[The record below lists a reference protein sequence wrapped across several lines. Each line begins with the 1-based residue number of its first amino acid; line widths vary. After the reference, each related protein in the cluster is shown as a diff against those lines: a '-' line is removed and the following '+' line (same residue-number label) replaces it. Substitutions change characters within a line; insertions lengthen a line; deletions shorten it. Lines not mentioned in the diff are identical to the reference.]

1 VRPELN
7 YRKVLTSIVF
17 VSVILL
23 SACSSPGKPG
33 DNHLVI
39 SGNTMGTT
47 YTIKIVKNNF
57 LLLGDTTKKVE
68 ELEDGITSLL
78 RSINMKM
85 STYIPDSEISLFNN
99 FKKNSWLDISPETA
113 FVLSNSIK
121 ISEMTG
127 GAFDITIGPLI
138 NLWGFGPDRVP
149 VKIPANG
156 EIARVREKIGY
167 KKISI
172 RNDPPA
178 ARKDDRGVYCDLSAI
193 AKGYGV
199 DMVASFLDS
208 SGFYNYLVEIG
219 GEISVRGKNAGGKEW
234 RLGVLAPDGSND
246 VKKIIAIG
254 DLAMATSGDYHNYFE
269 EKGVRYSH
277 IIDPVTGRPITHKL
291 VSVTVIMRSCMEAD
305 ALATAIDVMGPIRGY
320 EFAVKNSIPV
330 YMIVKEGEGYKE
342 KITPAFSIFPVDNRK
357 N

>member
-1 VRPELN
+1 MN
-7 YRKVLTSIVF
+7 YRKVLTSI
-17 VSVILL
+17 LL
-23 SACSSPGKPG
+23 LSALFFSACSSPGKRD
-33 DNHLVI
+33 DNHLVL

-47 YTIKIVKNNF
+47 YTIKIVRNNF
-57 LLLGDTTKKVE
+57 LLLGDTARKIE

-99 FKKNSWLDISPETA
+99 FKKTSWLDISSETA
-113 FVLSNSIK
+113 FVLSSSVR

-127 GAFDITIGPLI
+127 GAFDITIGPLT
-138 NLWGFGPDRVP
+138 NLWGFGPDRKP
-149 VKIPANG
+149 VKIPDDV
-156 EIARVREKIGY
+156 EIDRVREKIGY

-172 RNDPPA
+172 RNEPPSV
-178 ARKDDRGVYCDLSAI
+178 RKDDPEVYCDLSAI

-208 SGFYNYLVEIG
+208 QGFYNYLVEIG

-246 VKKIIAIG
+246 VKEIIAIG

-269 EKGVRYSH
+269 ENGIRYSH
-277 IIDPVTGRPITHKL
+277 TIDPVTGRPIAHKL
-291 VSVTVIMRSCMEAD
+291 VSVTVIMKSCMEAD
-305 ALATAIDVMGPIRGY
+305 ALATAIDVLGPVRGY

-330 YMIVKEGEGYKE
+330 YMIVKEGEVYKD
-342 KITPAFSIFPVDNRK
+342 KMTQAFSIFPVDNRK

>member
-1 VRPELN
+1 M
-7 YRKVLTSIVF
+7 KVLVSI
-17 VSVILL
+17 ILL
-23 SACSSPGKPG
+23 SLFFPACSSKGKQR

-47 YTIKIVKNNF
+47 YTIKIVRNNF
-57 LLLGDTTKKVE
+57 LLLGDTTKKVKALE
-68 ELEDGITSLL
+68 EGITSLL

-99 FKKNSWLDISPETA
+99 LKKNSWLEISPETV
-113 FVLSNSIK
+113 FVLSNSIR

-127 GAFDITIGPLI
+127 GAFDITLGPLI
-138 NLWGFGPDRVP
+138 NLWGFGPDRKP
-149 VKIPANG
+149 VKIPSEE
-156 EIARVREKIGY
+156 EIDRVKGKIGY
-167 KKISI
+167 KKISTK
-172 RNDPPA
+172 NDPPA
-178 ARKDDRGVYCDLSAI
+178 ASKDDPEIYCDLSGI

-199 DMVASFLDS
+199 DTVASFLDS
-208 SGFYNYLVEIG
+208 HGFYNYLVEIG
-219 GEISVRGKNAGGKEW
+219 GEISVRGKNASGIEW

-246 VKKIIAIG
+246 VKKIISIG

-269 EKGVRYSH
+269 EEGIRYSH
-277 IIDPVTGRPITHKL
+277 IIDPVTGSPISHKL

-305 ALATAIDVMGPIRGY
+305 ALATAIDVMGPVKGY

-330 YMIVKEGEGYKE
+330 YMIVKEGEGYKD
-342 KITPAFSIFPVDNRK
+342 KISPDFSIFQVDNQK